1 MTFCLHD
8 TNVIATFA
16 VSLNDSE
23 QGKMPEWSIG
33 AVSKT
38 VVPLRAPRVRI
49 PVFPQISLITKYLQN
64 LNPILPPETAVIL
77 GVLLASNDTM
87 F

>member
-8 TNVIATFA
+8 TNVIVTFA

-49 PVFPQISLITKYLQN
+49 PVFPQPNRTKSSPEATNRRLSDSSAVFSCLILSIQ
-64 LNPILPPETAVIL
+64 
-77 GVLLASNDTM
+77 D
-87 F
+87 

>member
-49 PVFPQISLITKYLQN
+49 PVFPQPKATKISL
-64 LNPILPPETAVIL
+64 
-77 GVLLASNDTM
+77 
-87 F
+87 